1 MSENDDHNGGIAAA
15 LRSVWFYYIACTPC
29 RKVGHR
35 RETRKEAERERDL
48 KARLELEQPGLYQH
62 PNPENTNHY
71 WMEDINMGPALPKR
85 GANRNPSQ
93 SKVKN
98 SGPDARAETPAGS
111 TSPRGRGTSSSSS
124 GHFPSAETAGS
135 PTVVADDEDIRTTMS
150 MSVTDSQDLD
160 WNRKRYD
167 REDEELWGHN
177 GINKAG
183 QRLREVI
190 TKGRDTAGRLFETGR
205 PQREREITEEERVQF
220 YTAPRNPPVNDY
232 HPPVVSSR
240 PASKH
245 EFQWMLQP
253 PPPAKVMEGKVPVS
267 RSGSLTSVG
276 SRRTN
281 TAASLASKEE
291 LGLGRLVSEKIVK
304 DKIRKGEKPNNET
317 GELTLSTRRPSTR
330 RARTAS
336 TMSSLASQQS
346 TRSRSN
352 TTGSESSDTIYERR
366 RKRRM
371 ARQRKAEAAAGSE
384 ADDETDDEQTTT
396 QDRQPSQQSHRGSHD
411 RHASQRP
418 KLQTIASSELSS
430 QKSATG
436 SDKMTM
442 HAPILATMAGP
453 ALDDVTNRSAADTNA
468 AAFSATEGSDKER
481 AAGASVDSGLALA

>member
-1 MSENDDHNGGIAAA
+1 MDI
-15 LRSVWFYYIACTPC
+15 
-29 RKVGHR
+29 
-35 RETRKEAERERDL
+35 
-48 KARLELEQPGLYQH
+48 KARLELEQPGLYRH

-71 WMEDINMGPALPKR
+71 WMEDINMGPTLPKR

-93 SKVKN
+93 RKVKS
-98 SGPDARAETPAGS
+98 SGTEARAETPAGS
-111 TSPRGRGTSSSSS
+111 PPPINRGTSIGSST
-124 GHFPSAETAGS
+124 HFHSTETAGS
-135 PTVVADDEDIRTTMS
+135 PTVVADDEDVRTTLS
-150 MSVTDSQDLD
+150 GTDSQDLD

-190 TKGRDTAGRLFETGR
+190 TKGRDTAGRLFEAGK
-205 PQREREITEEERVQF
+205 PQREREVTDEERVKF
-220 YTAPRNPPVNDY
+220 YSAPRNPPVNDY

-245 EFQWMLQP
+245 EYRWMLQP

-276 SRRTN
+276 SRRT

-304 DKIRKGEKPNNET
+304 DKIRKGEKPNET
-317 GELTLSTRRPSTR
+317 GELSISTRRPSTR

-336 TMSSLASQQS
+336 STMSSIASQRS

-366 RKRRM
+366 RKRQM
-371 ARQRKAEAAAGSE
+371 SRQKKAEAAAGSE
-384 ADDETDDEQTTT
+384 ADDETDDETPR
-396 QDRQPSQQSHRGSHD
+396 QDSHD
-411 RHASQRP
+411 RHAVQRP
-418 KLQTIASSELSS
+418 KLQTIASSDLSAK
-430 QKSATG
+430 KSEA
-436 SDKMTM
+436 SEKM
-442 HAPILATMAGP
+442 HAPILATMSEP
-453 ALDDVTNRSAADTNA
+453 ALEDVTNRSAANTNA
-468 AAFSATEGSDKER
+468 AASPADSADKER
-481 AAGASVDSGLALA
+481 PAVASSDSGLALA

>member
-98 SGPDARAETPAGS
+98 PGPDARAETPARS
-111 TSPRGRGTSSSSS
+111 KSPRARGTSSSSS

-245 EFQWMLQP
+245 EYQWMLQP

-276 SRRTN
+276 SRRTT

-291 LGLGRLVSEKIVK
+291 LGLGRLVGEKIVK
-304 DKIRKGEKPNNET
+304 DKIRKGEKPNEA
-317 GELTLSTRRPSTR
+317 GELNLSTRRPSTR

-366 RKRRM
+366 RRRRM

-384 ADDETDDEQTTT
+384 ADDDTDDDEAA
-396 QDRQPSQQSHRGSHD
+396 QDKPHRGSHD
-411 RHASQRP
+411 RHASHRP

-430 QKSATG
+430 EKSATG
-436 SDKMTM
+436 SDHMQL

-453 ALDDVTNRSAADTNA
+453 ALDDVTNRSATHANA
-468 AAFSATEGSDKER
+468 AAASPVAEGSDKER
-481 AAGASVDSGLALA
+481 VASTSVDSGVALA

>member
-1 MSENDDHNGGIAAA
+1 MSDHDDHNGGLVAA

-48 KARLELEQPGLYQH
+48 KARLEMEQPGLYRH

-85 GANRNPSQ
+85 GTNRNASQ
-93 SKVKN
+93 GKVKS
-98 SGPDARAETPAGS
+98 SGAEVRAETPAGS
-111 TSPRGRGTSSSSS
+111 SSPIDRGTSISSSS
-124 GHFPSAETAGS
+124 HFHSAETAGS
-135 PTVVADDEDIRTTMS
+135 PTVVADDEDVRTTMS
-150 MSVTDSQDLD
+150 MSVADSQDLD

-190 TKGRDTAGRLFETGR
+190 TKGRDTAGRLFEAGK
-205 PQREREITEEERVQF
+205 PQREREVTLEERASF
-220 YTAPRNPPVNDY
+220 YNAPRNPPVNDY

-245 EFQWMLQP
+245 EYRWMLQP

-267 RSGSLTSVG
+267 RSGSMTSNG
-276 SRRTN
+276 SRRT
-281 TAASLASKEE
+281 TVASLASKEE
-291 LGLGRLVSEKIVK
+291 LGLGRLVGEKIVK
-304 DKIRKGEKPNNET
+304 DKIRKGERPNDS
-317 GELTLSTRRPSTR
+317 GELSVSTRRPSTR

-336 TMSSLASQQS
+336 STMSSIASQRS
-346 TRSRSN
+346 NRSRSN

-366 RKRRM
+366 RRRQM
-371 ARQRKAEAAAGSE
+371 ARQKKAEAAAGSE
-384 ADDETDDEQTTT
+384 ADDDTSDDET
-396 QDRQPSQQSHRGSHD
+396 SHRESHD
-411 RHASQRP
+411 RHAVQRP

-430 QKSATG
+430 KKSEI
-436 SDKMTM
+436 SEKV
-442 HAPILATMAGP
+442 HAPILATMSEP
-453 ALDDVTNRSAADTNA
+453 ALEDVTNRSPAETKAATSVANSSNKDLP
-468 AAFSATEGSDKER
+468 
-481 AAGASVDSGLALA
+481 AGASVDSGLALA